1 MCSVHKNDIICM
13 FLSVC
18 KLQKYDLIVGKPIS
32 TLSKSIT
39 IAGSFLGLN
48 THCHGSLLA
57 LIPLVHG
64 CYKLLWQS
72 TI

>member
-39 IAGSFLGLN
+39 IAGSFL
-48 THCHGSLLA
+48 
-57 LIPLVHG
+57 
-64 CYKLLWQS
+64 
-72 TI
+72 